1 VDKIIPTLY
10 KEYGQYINSSRS
22 FPLDVDGL
30 KPVERRV
37 LLSAYQIAKDR
48 FVKSARIDGHV
59 IGNFHPHG
67 SVYGT
72 ITQLVKQGFLD
83 GQGNFGCNIGV
94 EPEPPAA
101 SRYTECKISRF
112 ILNFVFNYIQHVKWE
127 VNELSQKEPLYLPT
141 MFPLCLLGNEF
152 SQGIGFGYRSYIPCY
167 KIGDLYKRL
176 LWLLGVEK
184 TRSTIKP
191 IIDCN
196 ITSKND
202 DLETLLTT
210 GKATINIEG
219 IIRENVTN
227 NTVFLYSWPPGRKF
241 ESLLSR
247 FSKEFDNQDVGFC
260 DLSVTKT
267 KIEFKVLRQR
277 NRDLIF
283 KKFVEKLKDAVKGGI
298 SFETIVVD
306 SNEQV
311 KLTSIDNLLLTTF
324 NMFSNTT
331 ENMLNYELT
340 KIKEQILENQILE
353 KIKPVL
359 SKKLTTMSKSQP
371 EIIISSIA
379 KESKIKEEIVRQLFS
394 KYRIGKLLSLETD
407 ISSLLEQEK
416 MIFENLKDARKFV
429 LLQYGGVMN
438 E

>member
-1 VDKIIPTLY
+1 MDKTIPTLY
-10 KEYGQYINSSRS
+10 KEYGQYINSSRA
-22 FPLDVDGL
+22 FPLEIDGL

-48 FVKSARIDGHV
+48 FVKSARVDGHV

-67 SVYGT
+67 SCYGS
-72 ITQLVKQGFLD
+72 IAQLVKKGFLD

-101 SRYTECKISRF
+101 SRYTECKLSRF
-112 ILNFVFNYIQHVKWE
+112 ILNLAFNYIQHVRWE

-167 KIGDLYKRL
+167 KIEDLYKRL

-184 TRSTIKP
+184 IKPTIKP
-191 IIDCN
+191 ITDCN

-210 GKATINIEG
+210 GKATIIVEG
-219 IIRENVTN
+219 VMKENVTN
-227 NTVFLYSWPPGRKF
+227 STVFLYSWPPGKKF
-241 ESLLSR
+241 ESLLNK
-247 FSKEFDNQDVGFC
+247 FSKEFDNQDVGFT

-267 KIEFKVLRQR
+267 RIEFKVLRQR

-283 KKFVEKLKDAVKGGI
+283 KKFVEKLRDSIKGGI
-298 SFETIVVD
+298 SFESIVVD
-306 SNEQV
+306 DNEQV
-311 KLTSIDNLLLTTF
+311 KLVSIDNLLLTTF
-324 NMFSNTT
+324 SVFSNTT
-331 ENMLNYELT
+331 EIMLNYELT
-340 KIKEQILENQILE
+340 KVREQILENQILE
-353 KIKPVL
+353 KIKPIL

-371 EIIISSIA
+371 EKVISSIA
-379 KESKIKEEIVRQLFS
+379 KESGVAEEIIKQLFS

-407 ISSLLEQEK
+407 ISGLLEQEK
-416 MIFENLKDARKFV
+416 ITYENLKNIQKFV
-429 LLQYGGVMN
+429 LQQYGGVMN
-438 E
+438 V